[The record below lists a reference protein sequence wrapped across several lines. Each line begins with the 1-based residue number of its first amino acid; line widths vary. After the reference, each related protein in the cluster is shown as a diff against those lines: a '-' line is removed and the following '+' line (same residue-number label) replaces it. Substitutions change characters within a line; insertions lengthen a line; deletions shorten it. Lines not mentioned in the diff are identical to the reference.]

1 MDLYLV
7 TFQSGSRFTN
17 ENILEPFIGLGEQ
30 NIIDDYVYLFNSKFD
45 KTKTIVVKSRLNEN
59 KFSEWLK
66 NCYNHNLIGLYVC
79 MPYKLDSKEYTQGV
93 CFQTEIDKIKLMRTN
108 VCVDNY
114 KSKNNRLN
122 KKKKIEKPLEM
133 LECEFD
139 SIVGLNNVKDDLKQL
154 YCHLQVLKERK
165 KYNLPSDAISLHAV
179 FKGAPGTGKTTI
191 ARIYGK
197 LFKELGILKKGHLV
211 ELDRSDLVGQ
221 YVGHTELHTKQK
233 LEEAIDGI
241 LFIDEA
247 YSLKSDDDSND
258 FGKIAMEIILKFM
271 EDNRDRIS
279 VIVAGYNEKMDN
291 FLDSNEGLRSRFTNF
306 YDFKNFSEKEL
317 VEIFDIMMKKEE
329 YEYSPSTRNDII
341 EFFKILKNNSNSS
354 SFGNAREVRN
364 VCGDLKK
371 IQAKRIYSTENFKE
385 KGKKFLMKITKRDVK
400 NLFSRKGFKINK
412 LINLKEK

>member
-79 MPYKLDSKEYTQGV
+79 MPYKLDSKEYSQGV
-93 CFQTEIDKIKLMRTN
+93 CFQTEIDKIKLMRQN
-108 VCVDNY
+108 ICVDNY
-114 KSKNNRLN
+114 NIKTNGLN
-122 KKKKIEKPLEM
+122 KESKTEKSLAM
-133 LECEFD
+133 LEYEFD
-139 SIVGLNNVKDDLKQL
+139 SIVGLDNVKDDLKQL
-154 YCHLQVLKERK
+154 YCHLQVLKERE

-247 YSLKSDDDSND
+247 YSLKSDEDSND

-329 YEYSPSTRNDII
+329 YEYSPSTKNDII

-371 IQAKRIYSTENFKE
+371 IQAGRIYSTENFKE
-385 KGKKFLMKITKRDVK
+385 KGKKFLMKITKSDVK
-400 NLFSRKGFKINK
+400 NLYSRRGFKINK
-412 LINLKEK
+412 KINFKEK